1 MAENIVKQNLS
12 PQAAGETNRE
22 IKKEYTKEI
31 VKEFEK
37 DQINENDLT
46 KESAGE
52 IENDRMKKSAN
63 ENENDHMK
71 ENAKE
76 NENDHKKESAKEIEN
91 NHTKVYAAN
100 GKKIEIEKEEKKE
113 ERKSSMFAAFVRDMI
128 ARMTA
133 DRLIGPKIQNGEIRK
148 NLVEPPWKCPACFH
162 QTQIDLPRCRA
173 QLLSLAQNPNLNR
186 VVLQLHGGGYIGAMR
201 NKYRS
206 FAGLYNEIGGGINVF
221 TPDYRVAPQDPYP
234 AALEDAVDAW
244 NWLLKSGC
252 VPEKIVV
259 AGDSAGGGLALGL
272 CLYLKDHG
280 MALPEGLIL
289 MSPWTDLTASGESYE
304 TNFTKDPLFGN
315 TKESMIYNR
324 DYVGDED
331 PRNPYISPLFGS
343 YEGFPPMLIQVG
355 SIEMLLSDSVSLA
368 KKAKEAGVKVR
379 LSIYEGMFH
388 VFQMGELMLQESK
401 KAWEEAGKFLRV
413 LDLRRKQTFTM
424 QEEEDL
430 YGNEAE

>member
-1 MAENIVKQNLS
+1 MVENVAKQDASLEAPGDSITENS
-12 PQAAGETNRE
+12 
-22 IKKEYTKEI
+22 KDDTKDYS
-31 VKEFEK
+31 K
-37 DQINENDLT
+37 DQI
-46 KESAGE
+46 
-52 IENDRMKKSAN
+52 
-63 ENENDHMK
+63 K
-71 ENAKE
+71 ENAK
-76 NENDHKKESAKEIEN
+76 D
-91 NHTKVYAAN
+91 HTKELTKENAKDHTKELTKDN
-100 GKKIEIEKEEKKE
+100 EKEEK
-113 ERKSSMFAAFVRDMI
+113 KSSMFAAFVRDMI

-162 QTQIDLPRCRA
+162 LTQIDLTQCRA
-173 QLLSLAQNPNLNR
+173 ELLSLAQNPNLNR
-186 VVLQLHGGGYIGAMR
+186 ALLQLHGGGYIGAMR

-221 TPDYRVAPQDPYP
+221 TPDYRVAPENPYP
-234 AALEDAVDAW
+234 AALEDAVEAW
-244 NWLLKSGC
+244 NWLLKTGYP
-252 VPEKIVV
+252 PEKIVV
-259 AGDSAGGGLALGL
+259 AGDSAGGGLALAL

-324 DYVGDED
+324 DYVGEED
-331 PRNPYISPLFGS
+331 PQNPYISPLFGS

-413 LDLRRKQTFTM
+413 LDREPFLTW
-424 QEEEDL
+424 
-430 YGNEAE
+430 